1 MRRSART
8 RCLRIGPTTRRSL
21 KALRR
26 FFCSTKYKNSL
37 IARVRNTI
45 GAHYHADEIA
55 KLIKDN
61 VTDEDLLESTAASVG
76 GLARMADPLV
86 RGILNILNGGDFMA
100 VEDHTRQVKEALTIS
115 GHLINVVDNLFDA
128 LMRTH
133 MGAVV
138 EKHETIV
145 EVPPLVIR
153 AGEAADV
160 LKKD

>member
-1 MRRSART
+1 MFQRPTKAHNCIRAAWPNASA
-8 RCLRIGPTTRRSL
+8 P
-21 KALRR
+21 
-26 FFCSTKYKNSL
+26 
-37 IARVRNTI
+37 
-45 GAHYHADEIA
+45 HYHADEIE
-55 KLIKDN
+55 KLKKDT
-61 VTDEDLLESTAASVG
+61 VTEEDLQESTAASVG

-133 MGAVV
+133 MDAVV

-145 EVPPLVIR
+145 KVPPL
-153 AGEAADV
+153 G
-160 LKKD
+160 